1 MKTRK
6 ILLLAAI
13 AVLACVYAA
22 QLVFSRSGSIKELK
36 LADEPDSISI
46 ARVEG
51 ESLTLA
57 KEGERW
63 FIGEKK
69 YPADQAKV
77 DAMLKAFSTIKVLE
91 VVSASGDF
99 DRYGLDEASRL
110 VIAVSKGGK
119 VLRTLCA
126 GKASSASNQSYA
138 YVDGEKD
145 VLLVAGK
152 LRSEFDKTVESL
164 RDRTVWNVKGESVT
178 RVDSDFSRSP
188 RDIAGSITRRIPF
201 SIEKSGEGATWQEI
215 AVPGSGASAN
225 EKLDATRVDAWVDS
239 IVNLRADSFAP
250 EVSAIPSQNLGT
262 LTITASGKAMT
273 LSIVRKEGDTKYLC
287 VSSESPYPFYL
298 QAGTVARFAKG
309 LREF

>member
-6 ILLLAAI
+6 ILLLTAI

-22 QLVFSRSGSIKELK
+22 QLVFSRSGSVKELK

-46 ARVEG
+46 ARAGG
-51 ESLTLA
+51 ESFTLA
-57 KEGERW
+57 KEGGRW

-69 YPADQAKV
+69 YPADLAKV
-77 DAMLKAFSTIKVLE
+77 DAMLKVLSNIKILETVFS
-91 VVSASGDF
+91 SGDS

-110 VIAVSKGGK
+110 VISASKGGK
-119 VLRTLCA
+119 ALRTVYA
-126 GKASSASNQSYA
+126 GKVSSASNQSYA

-152 LRSEFDKTVESL
+152 LRSEFDKMAESL

-188 RDIAGSITRRIPF
+188 RDIAGTGTRRIPF

-215 AVPGSGASAN
+215 AVPGSGAS
-225 EKLDATRVDAWVDS
+225 EMLDSTKVGAWVDS
-239 IVNLRADSFAP
+239 IANLRADSFAP
-250 EVSAIPSQNLGT
+250 EESATPSQNLGT
-262 LTITASGKAMT
+262 LTLASSGKAMT
-273 LSIVRKEGDTKYLC
+273 LSVVRKEGDTKYLC

-298 QAGTVARFAKG
+298 QAGTVARLAKAP
-309 LREF
+309 REF